1 MYSVLQVYKIK
12 MGYCR
17 YTLVNKQI
25 LWTLYCRFITEGWVL
40 QIYTSKQTN
49 IMYYVLQVYKSR
61 MGYCRYTLVNKQ
73 ILCTMYC
80 RFTKAGWGTA
90 DIH

>member
-1 MYSVLQVYKIK
+1 MYSVLQVYKRRMGVLQIYTCKQTNIMYSVLQVYKIK

-61 MGYCRYTLVNKQ
+61 MGILQ
-73 ILCTMYC
+73 I
-80 RFTKAGWGTA
+80 R
-90 DIH
+90 